1 MPSVGART
9 TASIV
14 VFDCESDGLPT
25 RVGVRDELNFD
36 GIVCTVACALVV
48 TARRVD
54 GVWKLERDK
63 ETQHTYWID
72 VAPQFKSLLEL
83 FDNAD
88 LIVGFN
94 SLSFDLP
101 LMHKHYVRN
110 HDRYLS
116 HRLKSHDIFSRIRD
130 AIGSWPKLDTLLNEN
145 GLSTKTSSGD
155 EAVRMWEQGRRDE
168 LEAYCAADVRLTL
181 KLSTLPALTLN
192 GRQIPAFIF
201 STLNALSAVMLSST
215 P

>member
-25 RVGVRDELNFD
+25 RVGVRNELNFD

-48 TARRVD
+48 PARRVD
-54 GVWKLERDK
+54 GVWVLERDK

-72 VAPQFKSLLEL
+72 VAPQFTGLLQL
-83 FDNAD
+83 FDDAD

-101 LMHKHYVRN
+101 LLYKHYKRQ
-110 HDRYLS
+110 HDQYIS
-116 HRLKSHDIFSRIRD
+116 HRLKSHDVFLRIRD
-130 AIGSWPKLDTLLNEN
+130 ATGTWPKLDFLLREN
-145 GLSTKTSSGD
+145 GLASKTSSGD
-155 EAVRMWEQGRRDE
+155 EAVKMWEQQRRNE

-181 KLSTLPALTLN
+181 ELTTLPALTLN

-201 STLNALSAVMLSST
+201 STVAALSAVMLSAT